1 KYSKFSFRKFFFLKQ
16 QKNSGETT
24 DQLRQTK
31 KKQEVKD
38 LSSQV
43 NALLRESTKD
53 AIPRETAIRLLKVTC
68 PFLGANQ
75 PVSKRLAAFEWIISV
90 FRLKQD
96 QIEDEFPWLMLQVFS
111 AINLDENEK
120 VRKSGMNCLTEIANL
135 NDKTFD
141 TFIEMLYSSLNEI
154 SAREDRQKVAFV
166 VRKLCEKLGGEKIYL
181 KLGSRLIFHQETA
194 AKIAT
199 IQLLNLLLGTAPEL
213 HDFRRKLRERP
224 SEVMDNFNTVWKAWI
239 SCPISSLCLALLGRR
254 YQLAYSTVKTLAE
267 MNLNSAH
274 LCEIDRLI
282 QLLESP
288 GFTWL
293 RFELLE
299 KPPALIASLRGIL
312 MILPQSKA
320 FDLLQKRLSL
330 IPSEEPF
337 NPNSSS
343 SQISSDDLALSKM
356 LSKKINL

>member
-1 KYSKFSFRKFFFLKQ
+1 
-16 QKNSGETT
+16 
-24 DQLRQTK
+24 
-31 KKQEVKD
+31 
-38 LSSQV
+38 
-43 NALLRESTKD
+43 
-53 AIPRETAIRLLKVTC
+53 
-68 PFLGANQ
+68 
-75 PVSKRLAAFEWIISV
+75 
-90 FRLKQD
+90 
-96 QIEDEFPWLMLQVFS
+96 
-111 AINLDENEK
+111 
-120 VRKSGMNCLTEIANL
+120 
-135 NDKTFD
+135 
-141 TFIEMLYSSLNEI
+141 
-154 SAREDRQKVAFV
+154 
-166 VRKLCEKLGGEKIYL
+166 
-181 KLGSRLIFHQETA
+181 
-194 AKIAT
+194 
-199 IQLLNLLLGTAPEL
+199 
-213 HDFRRKLRERP
+213 
-224 SEVMDNFNTVWKAWI
+224 
-239 SCPISSLCLALLGRR
+239 
-254 YQLAYSTVKTLAE
+254 